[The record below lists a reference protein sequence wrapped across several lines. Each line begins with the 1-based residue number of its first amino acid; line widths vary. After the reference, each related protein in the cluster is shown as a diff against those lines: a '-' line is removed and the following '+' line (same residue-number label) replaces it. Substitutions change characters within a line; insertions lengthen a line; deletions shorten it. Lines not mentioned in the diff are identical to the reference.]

1 MRVAFLTIGRY
12 PTTVAHAGGDVR
24 IWQDLA
30 SLKALGHE
38 IHLVACD
45 PRGELEAGIRAMCS
59 SVTKLESHVPAR
71 YSLDWLL
78 TRGFNPE
85 TLLMRMPDVHGLR
98 SAVAIEIDRVRPDF
112 VWAEEQLTGV
122 LVPRGVPF
130 ILGHVDF
137 YFRLMRVRSQFR
149 TIRRPNTMTNAG
161 LEKFEYELSRRAL
174 MTLVASETDAELF
187 RRRGIAAQYIPVVG
201 ATLPPPDPKKFSSGR
216 FFLFGKANTAMRA
229 ARHHLRTELWP
240 ALDDELRRDWHQV
253 GDPPSKPGEDPS
265 WQWMTERF
273 TKVHGF
279 ISDLFGLFEPG
290 DASMMPYPMD
300 ASGHAKYATCMGY
313 GLVNIGYEAGFVQ
326 TPELVPEE
334 NCLAPKTT
342 AGLVDAMRRFRSD
355 AKLRRRLADA
365 SRATYEEKFSFEA
378 KVPDFERMLAAAFT
392 NRVRSAA
399 S

>member
-12 PTTVAHAGGDVR
+12 PTTIAHAGGDVR

-30 SLKALGHE
+30 SLSALGHE
-38 IHLVACD
+38 LHLIACD
-45 PRGELEAGIRAMCS
+45 PTGELQPEIRAMCA
-59 SVTKLESHVPAR
+59 SVTKLESSVPGR
-71 YSLDWLL
+71 YSLGRLL

-85 TLLMRMPDVHGLR
+85 TLLMRLPDIHGLK
-98 SAVAIEIDRVRPDF
+98 SGVARALDRVRPDF

-122 LVPRGVPF
+122 LVPSGTPF

-137 YFRLMRVRSQFR
+137 YYRLMRVRSRFR

-161 LEKFEYELSRRAL
+161 LEKFEFDLSRRAK
-174 MTLVASETDAELF
+174 MTLVASETDAELL
-187 RRRGIAAQYIPVVG
+187 RKRGIAARYIPVVG
-201 ATLPPPDPKKFSSGR
+201 ATLPPPDPKKFSAGR

-240 ALDDELRRDWHQV
+240 ALDDGLRRDWHQV
-253 GDPPSKPGEDPS
+253 GDPPNRPGEDPS
-265 WQWMTERF
+265 WEWMTQRF
-273 TKVHGF
+273 TVHGF
-279 ISDLFGLFEPG
+279 ISDLFSLFEPG

-300 ASGHAKYATCMGY
+300 ASGHAKYATSMGY
-313 GLVNIGYEAGFVQ
+313 GLVNIGYQAGFVQ
-326 TPELVPEE
+326 TPELIPDE

-355 AKLRRRLADA
+355 AALRRRLADA
-365 SRATYEEKFSFEA
+365 SRATYEKKFSFEA
-378 KVPDFERMLAAAFT
+378 KVPDFEQLIAAAFT
-392 NRVRSAA
+392 NRGRSAA

>member
-1 MRVAFLTIGRY
+1 M
-12 PTTVAHAGGDVR
+12 R

-30 SLKALGHE
+30 SLSALGHE
-38 IHLVACD
+38 LHLIACD
-45 PRGELEAGIRAMCS
+45 PTGELQPEIRAMCA
-59 SVTKLESHVPAR
+59 SVTKLESRVPGR
-71 YSLDWLL
+71 YSLGRLL

-85 TLLMRMPDVHGLR
+85 TLLMRLPDIHGLK
-98 SAVAIEIDRVRPDF
+98 SGVARQLDRVRPDF

-122 LVPRGVPF
+122 LVPSGTPF

-137 YFRLMRVRSQFR
+137 YYRLMRVRSRFR

-161 LEKFEYELSRRAL
+161 LEKFEFDLSRRAQ
-174 MTLVASETDAELF
+174 MTLVASETDAELL
-187 RRRGIAAQYIPVVG
+187 RKRGIAARYIPVVG

-253 GDPPSKPGEDPS
+253 GDPPSRPGEDPS
-265 WQWMTERF
+265 WKWMTQRF
-273 TKVHGF
+273 TVHGF
-279 ISDLFGLFEPG
+279 ISDLFSLFEPG

-300 ASGHAKYATCMGY
+300 ASGHAKYATSMGY

-326 TPELVPEE
+326 TPELIPDE

-355 AKLRRRLADA
+355 ATLRRRLADA
-365 SRATYEEKFSFEA
+365 SRATYEAKFSFEA
-378 KVPDFERMLAAAFT
+378 KVPDFEQLIAAAFT
-392 NRVRSAA
+392 NRGQSAA